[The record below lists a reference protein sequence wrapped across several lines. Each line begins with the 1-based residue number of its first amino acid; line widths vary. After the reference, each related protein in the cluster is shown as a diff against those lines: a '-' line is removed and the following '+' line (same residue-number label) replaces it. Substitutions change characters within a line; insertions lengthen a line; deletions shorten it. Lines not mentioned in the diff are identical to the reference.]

1 LKENSITLA
10 GHPTPLPCI
19 YHLHHGHFAANSARN
34 RNLGSKTAQEC
45 GRDIVGT
52 CIHHPFCLRVPC
64 QTLGASLFLGGILNV
79 SAGSTK

>member
-64 QTLGASLFLGGILNV
+64 QTVGALLFLGGNL
-79 SAGSTK
+79 